1 MSYKSKRAIFPVF
14 YFLDTLVDQV
24 FKGIHGYCVV
34 FVSAF
39 LCSPVCLLLRCS
51 CSHGDGSRFVYA
63 VNVLSNPRSILTEDH
78 MGSSNLGHSFNLV
91 LLFYGMVT
99 WEAAHIYL
107 IAKMLI
113 ATHFLKWKKEK
124 KMIYMSGCLVLCFK
138 QGCCGSVSWIMDKKM
153 ISRFSK
159 ILVLYRCSKKKKK
172 KQIKCSVLVCVNFFW
187 RETVN
192 RKWMDGWFLCFLS
205 CNPLYILIN
214 PKLAEP
220 TKFLLQVVQNASV
233 MVSP

>member
-1 MSYKSKRAIFPVF
+1 MSYKSKRTIFHVF
-14 YFLDTLVDQV
+14 YFLDTLMDRG

-63 VNVLSNPRSILTEDH
+63 VNVLSNPRSILTDH

-91 LLFYGMVT
+91 LLFYGMIT

-113 ATHFLKWKKEK
+113 ATHFLKWKKK
-124 KMIYMSGCLVLCFK
+124 KNDIYVWLSCVVLQAGLLWLCILDYG
-138 QGCCGSVSWIMDKKM
+138 QKM

-187 RETVN
+187 RRQTETMN
-192 RKWMDGWFLCFLS
+192 RKLMDGWFLCFLT
-205 CNPLYILIN
+205 CNQLYILIN
-214 PKLAEP
+214 PYIFVTSCA
-220 TKFLLQVVQNASV
+220 KFISNGFTII
-233 MVSP
+233 

>member
-1 MSYKSKRAIFPVF
+1 MSYKSKRTIFHVF
-14 YFLDTLVDQV
+14 YFLDTLMDRG

-63 VNVLSNPRSILTEDH
+63 VNVLSNPRSILTDH

-91 LLFYGMVT
+91 LLFYGMIT

-124 KMIYMSGCLVLCFK
+124 KWYICLVVLCCASSRVAVALYPGLWTKNDIQVFK
-138 QGCCGSVSWIMDKKM
+138 NIGI
-153 ISRFSK
+153 
-159 ILVLYRCSKKKKK
+159 
-172 KQIKCSVLVCVNFFW
+172 
-187 RETVN
+187 
-192 RKWMDGWFLCFLS
+192 
-205 CNPLYILIN
+205 
-214 PKLAEP
+214 
-220 TKFLLQVVQNASV
+220 VQ
-233 MVSP
+233 MF